1 MSQKGDIFLTR
12 NTDELNQT
20 KKSYWQHAAM
30 SNGFAI
36 MEGQAE
42 PKQVIMVKEDSFLR
56 RNPERVL
63 LRPKDPEIGRL
74 ASLAMEKYIGSKY
87 NVLLR
92 NCVTYVKWA
101 YMEALGYNP
110 YWFTPDDIYRSK
122 LFTEVEHFKNYENYV
137 QPADWYE
144 GRIV

>member
-1 MSQKGDIFLTR
+1 MSQKGDIYLTR

-20 KKSYWQHAAM
+20 KKSYWQHAGM
-30 SNGFAI
+30 SNGWAV

-42 PKQVIMVKEDSFLR
+42 PKQVIMVREGGFLK

-63 LRPKDPEIGRL
+63 LRPKDPELGIR
-74 ASLAMEKYIGSKY
+74 ASLAMEQFIGSKY

-122 LFTEVEHFKNYENYV
+122 LFTEVEHFKNYEGWV
-137 QPADWYE
+137 KPDDWYE
-144 GRIV
+144 GRVV